1 MTAIYFFFGCCWLVF
16 SLDDLI
22 YNMNLNPHN
31 WFYVVWCGFIDW
43 FIDWLHELLKVFFCV
58 LIGWSIGWVFGL
70 IHDSVDG
77 LIDSLTHWVC
87 FVWIGLPLLIDW
99 LIEIW
104 NWNWNWNWLF
114 DVTWLVDWLIDQLIV
129 WLIVLLIGW
138 CFDFDMRQTS
148 IPISPC
154 VLDQESA
161 ECMWEAIH
169 KRHPCDFWSNLV
181 STKWNH
187 KL

>member
-1 MTAIYFFFGCCWLVF
+1 MTAIYFFLGVVGWCFLWMIWYITWIWIHITDFMWYDVVLLIDLLTDCMSFWKFFLCFDWLVDWVSF
-16 SLDDLI
+16 
-22 YNMNLNPHN
+22 
-31 WFYVVWCGFIDW
+31 WFDSWLGWWTHW
-43 FIDWLHELLKVFFCV
+43 FIDSLSLLC
-58 LIGWSIGWVFGL
+58 LNWVA
-70 IHDSVDG
+70 
-77 LIDSLTHWVC
+77 
-87 FVWIGLPLLIDW
+87 FVDW